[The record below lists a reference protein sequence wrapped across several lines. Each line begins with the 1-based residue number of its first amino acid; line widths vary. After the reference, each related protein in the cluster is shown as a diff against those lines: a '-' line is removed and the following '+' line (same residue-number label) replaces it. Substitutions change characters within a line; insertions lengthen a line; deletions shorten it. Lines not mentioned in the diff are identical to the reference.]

1 MSDSIPG
8 FPPEDAM
15 ATDSVVASVRRPP
28 HSLESEQ
35 SILGGLMLDS
45 NAFELVSDILS
56 ADDFYRREHQIIY
69 ETIARLAL
77 SGKPIDAVTVF
88 SELQATGKVQD
99 VGGMQYLDVLVHSTP
114 SAANIR
120 RYAEIVRERS
130 ILRQLITAGDE
141 IVTLALSPEAADV
154 PQLLDKVQSKIYAID
169 EHSNR
174 GKKGFVRL
182 PEVATEVTKEI
193 QALYEQHSTDD
204 VTGLPTS
211 YVKLDKMLT
220 GLHKGDLVIV
230 AGRPS
235 MGKTAF
241 ALNIAEYAG
250 MVLQLPVAIF
260 SMEMSAEQ
268 LT

>member
-1 MSDSIPG
+1 MSDAIPG

-154 PQLLDKVQSKIYAID
+154 PQLLD
-169 EHSNR
+169 
-174 GKKGFVRL
+174 
-182 PEVATEVTKEI
+182 
-193 QALYEQHSTDD
+193 
-204 VTGLPTS
+204 
-211 YVKLDKMLT
+211 
-220 GLHKGDLVIV
+220 
-230 AGRPS
+230 
-235 MGKTAF
+235 
-241 ALNIAEYAG
+241 
-250 MVLQLPVAIF
+250 
-260 SMEMSAEQ
+260 
-268 LT
+268 

>member
-1 MSDSIPG
+1 MSDSITGLPT
-8 FPPEDAM
+8 ENNM

-45 NAFELVSDILS
+45 NAFELVSDVLS
-56 ADDFYRREHQIIY
+56 SEDFYRREHQIIY
-69 ETIARLAL
+69 ETIGRLAL
-77 SGKPIDAVTVF
+77 AGKPVDAVTVF
-88 SELQATGKVQD
+88 SELQAAGKVQD
-99 VGGMQYLDVLVHSTP
+99 VGGMQYLDILVHSTP

-141 IVTLALSPEAADV
+141 IVTMALSPEAADV

-169 EHSNR
+169 ESSNR

-220 GLHKGDLVIV
+220 GLHK
-230 AGRPS
+230 
-235 MGKTAF
+235 
-241 ALNIAEYAG
+241 
-250 MVLQLPVAIF
+250 
-260 SMEMSAEQ
+260 
-268 LT
+268 